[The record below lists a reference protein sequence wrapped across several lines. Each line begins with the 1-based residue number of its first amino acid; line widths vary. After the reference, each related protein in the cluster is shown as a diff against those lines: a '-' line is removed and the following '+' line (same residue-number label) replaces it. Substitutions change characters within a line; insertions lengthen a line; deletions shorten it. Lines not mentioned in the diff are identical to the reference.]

1 MAPGTYLVGGRLGW
15 CYPKTRAITHGRSS
29 REGWARARGARGR
42 RRLGRDCGDV
52 CSVRESRTIT
62 LKVRRRA
69 SAGHSRVQ
77 RGESGLR
84 RRSVRESGTIT
95 LKVRRRASAGHSR
108 VQRGESG
115 LRRRSV
121 RESGTITL
129 KVRRRAS
136 AGHSRVQGGESGLRR
151 RSVRESGT
159 IFKGGKAPPE
169 AVSGRATYTTA
180 TANNAAI
187 YSRLGISTVIF
198 QTQSMLLQASRRVF
212 P

>member
-1 MAPGTYLVGGRLGW
+1 M
-15 CYPKTRAITHGRSS
+15 
-29 REGWARARGARGR
+29 
-42 RRLGRDCGDV
+42 GRDCGDV

-84 RRSVRESGTIT
+84 RRSVRESGAIT
-95 LKVRRRASAGHSR
+95 LKVRRR
-108 VQRGESG
+108 
-115 LRRRSV
+115 
-121 RESGTITL
+121 T
-129 KVRRRAS
+129 S
-136 AGHSRVQGGESGLRR
+136 AGHSRVQGGESGLRQ

-180 TANNAAI
+180 TANSAAI

-198 QTQSMLLQASRRVF
+198 QTQSILLQASRRVF
-212 P
+212 PSY